1 MVKKNKKKYFI
12 LDFKKNT
19 DGRKKNVM
27 IKRFKEKSPIVDNI
41 CKLSIDQERLQLHVF
56 HGKPVNILLRK
67 KSASEKVK
75 LIKKIEDI
83 FFSQEFPINKIGN
96 EKNKD
101 KNRGINI
108 KLIGINNLNVSSKVN
123 E

>member
-1 MVKKNKKKYFI
+1 M
-12 LDFKKNT
+12 
-19 DGRKKNVM
+19 
-27 IKRFKEKSPIVDNI
+27 
-41 CKLSIDQERLQLHVF
+41 
-56 HGKPVNILLRK
+56 LRK

-83 FFSQEFPINKIGN
+83 FLSQEFPINKIGN